1 MSAVGARSPSRIL
14 LVEDDPLQAE
24 SSALILRL
32 EGYVVDLATTAS
44 EGLSRARARP
54 FPDVI
59 LLDVALPDL
68 SGVEF
73 ARRLRAGS
81 SIPIIMLTARRQEL
95 DKVVGLD
102 AGADDYVTKPFSP
115 NELLAR
121 IRAQLRRGGQ
131 PDGPLQ
137 PRGGVYSIGDLC
149 LDVGTRKLTRAGRVI
164 QLSARE
170 FDMVRALAEA
180 AGQVV
185 ERRDLFESVWGP
197 DFFGEERALDVY
209 MRMLRKKIEPDPAQP
224 IYLHTV
230 RGVGFRLA
238 DERASNRERHG

>member
-1 MSAVGARSPSRIL
+1 MVATATHLPARIL
-14 LVEDDPLQAE
+14 LIEDDPLQAE
-24 SSALILRL
+24 SSALILRQ
-32 EGYVVDLATTAS
+32 EGYVVDVAATGA
-44 EGLSRARARP
+44 EGLALARGTPA
-54 FPDVI
+54 PDVI

-68 SGVEF
+68 NGAEV

-95 DKVVGLD
+95 DKIVGLD
-102 AGADDYVTKPFSP
+102 AGSDDYVTKPFSP

-121 IRAQLRRGGQ
+121 IRAQLRRGSL
-131 PDGPLQ
+131 PDRVSKP
-137 PRGGVYSIGDLC
+137 GVYRVGDLC
-149 LDVGTRKLTRAGRVI
+149 LDAGTRKLTRADQVI
-164 QLSARE
+164 HLSARE
-170 FDMVRALAEA
+170 FDMVRVLAEA

-185 ERRDLFESVWGP
+185 ERQELFAAVWGP

-209 MRMLRKKIEPDPAQP
+209 MRMLRKKIEPDPARP

-238 DERASNRERHG
+238 DERPMAP